1 MKETKQVK
9 VAILSNAGG
18 SGKTTTTVHVAY
30 ELARRSISVALFD
43 LDPNQSLQLFTG
55 TDPGDSQTI
64 VEILSNL
71 KRFDGQYPLV
81 PCWTD
86 YTDKVDLIPG
96 GGQKLIRLSSEL
108 VVNKRG
114 TYLLADC
121 LEDYPLPHQVYL
133 FDCPATIG
141 SLTSAALAAATHILV
156 PIQSEPKAANGA
168 SLMLQWFYEEI
179 ENLRL
184 RPEPEIL
191 GVIVNRHE
199 QNWSYS
205 REIEEGVPKKLAEQG
220 IRTFSTIREYADFMN
235 ASSYGIPL
243 QIYRPGHQKGV
254 STKGFVE
261 IADEISALL
270 R

>member
-1 MKETKQVK
+1 MKHVK
-9 VAILSNAGG
+9 IAILSNAGG

-30 ELARRSISVALFD
+30 ELARRDISVVLFD

-55 TDPGDSQTI
+55 NDPGDSRTI
-64 VEILSNL
+64 AEILPNL
-71 KRFDGQYPLV
+71 KNFKGDYPLI

-86 YTDKVDLIPG
+86 HTDKVDLLPG
-96 GGQKLIRLSSEL
+96 GGQDLIRLSSEL

-114 TYLLADC
+114 AYLLADC

-133 FDCPATIG
+133 YDCPATIG
-141 SLTSAALAAATHILV
+141 ALTSAALAAATHILI

-168 SLMLQWFYEEI
+168 SLMLQWFYEETD
-179 ENLRL
+179 NLRL

-191 GVIVNRHE
+191 GVIINRHE
-199 QNWSYS
+199 QTWSYS
-205 REIEEGVPKKLAEQG
+205 REIEEGVPGKLAEQG

-243 QIYRPGHQKGV
+243 QIYRPGHQKGA
-254 STKGFVE
+254 STKGFSE
-261 IADEISALL
+261 IAEEISALL
-270 R
+270 Q